1 MFLRLAA
8 CVVFALAPFGAEAR
22 AAESPRLTAAA
33 DGRVKLLDAPRDGG
47 VSRATVVDDLP
58 LAHTAQLP
66 PLDRDGMLVGAEDA
80 AAQTAQVLKNVD
92 AALNAAGSSL
102 ASAVKLNLY
111 VSDGSFVND
120 VERVVAQT
128 FRGDIRPA
136 ASWVITRLP
145 QAGARVAA
153 DAIGIVDE
161 RAARLKQPL
170 SAVSLH
176 RSELLGAGGPGAHAA
191 VLPAGVRIYI
201 AGQAEPGDSKGDLKT
216 ATRKTL
222 ESLRATLK
230 FLGRSDR
237 DIVELKAFVTPM
249 SAAAEVE
256 QVFEEF
262 FGEHAAPPLALVEW
276 ESNLPIEIELVAS
289 GGEAKAGPDGR
300 TSVVDFLTPPGMTT
314 SPVFSRVARI
324 HGGPTIYIG
333 GLFGANSAAGAEQ
346 VEEIFATLGDILQQT
361 GGDLL
366 HLAKATYYVSDD
378 EASRALNELRPR
390 YYDPARPPAASKAQ
404 VRAVGRSGKTITL
417 DMIAAPIR

>member
-1 MFLRLAA
+1 MILRLAV
-8 CVVFALAPFGAEAR
+8 CVVFAFALDGARVR

-33 DGRVKLLDAPRDGG
+33 GGRVKLLDAPRDGG
-47 VSRATVVDDLP
+47 LSRATVVDDLP
-58 LAHTAQLP
+58 LAHTAQLL
-66 PLDRDGMLVGAEDA
+66 PLDREGKLVGAEDA
-80 AAQTAQVLKNVD
+80 AAQTAQVLKNLD
-92 AALNAAGSSL
+92 AALKAAGSSL

-111 VSDGSFVND
+111 VSDESFVND
-120 VERVVAQT
+120 VERVVAQA
-128 FRGDIRPA
+128 FRGEIRPA

-145 QAGARVAA
+145 QEGAWVAA

-161 RAARLKQPL
+161 RAAKPIEPR
-170 SAVSLH
+170 SEVSLH
-176 RSELLGAGGPGAHAA
+176 RSESLSASGRGAQSA

-201 AGQAEPGDSKGDLKT
+201 AGQAEPGDLKT

-249 SAAAEVE
+249 SAAADV
-256 QVFEEF
+256 VRVVDEF
-262 FGEHAAPPLALVEW
+262 FGDNLAPPLALVEW

-289 GGEAKAGPDGR
+289 GGEAKAAPGSQA
-300 TSVVDFLTPPGMTT
+300 SVVDFLTPPGMTA

-333 GLFGANSAAGAEQ
+333 GLYGGNSTSGAEQ
-346 VEEIFATLGDILQQT
+346 VEEIFATLADVLKQT
-361 GGDLL
+361 GGDMR
-366 HLAKATYYVSDD
+366 HLAKATYYVADD
-378 EASRALNELRPR
+378 EASRSLNELRPK

-404 VRAVGRSGKTITL
+404 VRAVGRSGKAITL
-417 DMIAAPIR
+417 DMIAAPAR